1 MSEYT
6 KPFQLRYKIG
16 DKFKVINTRHGF
28 FDGFDSKV
36 LEGDLL
42 LISRVDDRDYEQ
54 PYKVETV
61 RDMFDYNWGGCC
73 EFQKVVEQ
81 GYVVL
86 VEDKPTYDTITLGGI
101 TYNLVPQ

>member
-1 MSEYT
+1 MSEAT
-6 KPFQLRYKIG
+6 TPFHLRYKIG

-36 LEGDLL
+36 LEEDLL
-42 LISRVDDRDYEQ
+42 LITRVDADVEQ

-61 RDMFDYNWGGCC
+61 RDRNDFNWGGLF
-73 EFQKVVEQ
+73 EFQNAVE
-81 GYVVL
+81 GGFVVL